1 MSSPAFHFRLATL
14 DDAPALLS
22 IYAPYV
28 EKTAI
33 SFEYDVPSLDEFRRR
48 IADISRK
55 YPYLVAE
62 DENGQFLG
70 YAYTHTFIARKAYD
84 HCAESTIYLAL
95 DARKHGLGKRF
106 YRAIEEL
113 SLAQNIYN
121 LYACIGEPQGADD
134 EYLTDNSIRFHEHM
148 GFRLDAQFFRYGVE
162 GGARLIGTDGTD
174 GALVQ
179 QLHAQRLQVRPLVQ
193 HVLGGKTAHG
203 ASRASRTGH
212 PLPAARQGACRRH
225 LSPRRGIKNRNFTK
239 NHAHP
244 IDIADGV
251 CYIFAQVN
259 TANC

>member
-1 MSSPAFHFRLATL
+1 MSSPAFRFRLATL

-62 DENGQFLG
+62 DENGQLLG

-121 LYACIGEPQGADD
+121 LYACIGDPQGADD

-148 GFRLDAQFFRYGVE
+148 GFRRIGVFTRSGYKFGRWYNMSWAEKLLCDA
-162 GGARLIGTDGTD
+162 
-174 GALVQ
+174 
-179 QLHAQRLQVRPLVQ
+179 P
-193 HVLGGKTAHG
+193 
-203 ASRASRTGH
+203 
-212 PLPAARQGACRRH
+212 
-225 LSPRRGIKNRNFTK
+225 
-239 NHAHP
+239 AHP
-244 IDIADGV
+244 EPVIPFPQLDKTLVADILRRA
-251 CYIFAQVN
+251 AE
-259 TANC
+259 

>member
-62 DENGQFLG
+62 DENGQLLG

-113 SLAQNIYN
+113 SLAQNICN

-148 GFRLDAQFFRYGVE
+148 ASAHRRV
-162 GGARLIGTDGTD
+162 
-174 GALVQ
+174 
-179 QLHAQRLQVRPLVQ
+179 HAQRLQVRPLVQ

-212 PLPAARQGACRRH
+212 PLPAARQGAYRRH
-225 LSPRRGIKNRNFTK
+225 PSPRRGIKNRNFTK

-251 CYIFAQVN
+251 CYISAQVN
-259 TANC
+259 TANR

>member
-1 MSSPAFHFRLATL
+1 MSSPAFRFRLATL

-62 DENGQFLG
+62 DENGQLLG

-84 HCAESTIYLAL
+84 HCAETTIYLAL

-148 GFRLDAQFFRYGVE
+148 GFRRIGVFTRS
-162 GGARLIGTDGTD
+162 GYKFGRWYNMSW
-174 GALVQ
+174 
-179 QLHAQRLQVRPLVQ
+179 
-193 HVLGGKTAHG
+193 GGKTAHG

-225 LSPRRGIKNRNFTK
+225 SSPRCGIKNRSFTK

-251 CYIFAQVN
+251 CYIFAQIN
-259 TANC
+259 TANR

>member
-1 MSSPAFHFRLATL
+1 MSSPAFRFRLATL

-62 DENGQFLG
+62 DENGQLLG

-121 LYACIGEPQGADD
+121 LYACIGEPQGAGD
-134 EYLTDNSIRFHEHM
+134 EYLTDNSIRFHEHL
-148 GFRLDAQFFRYGVE
+148 GFRRIGVFTRSGYKFGRWYNMSWAE
-162 GGARLIGTDGTD
+162 
-174 GALVQ
+174 
-179 QLHAQRLQVRPLVQ
+179 
-193 HVLGGKTAHG
+193 KTAHG

-225 LSPRRGIKNRNFTK
+225 SSPRRGIKNRNFTK

-251 CYIFAQVN
+251 CYISAQVN
-259 TANC
+259 TANR

>member
-1 MSSPAFHFRLATL
+1 MSSPAFRFRLATL

-62 DENGQFLG
+62 DENGQLLG

-106 YRAIEEL
+106 YRALEEL

-121 LYACIGEPQGADD
+121 LYACIGEPLGADD
-134 EYLTDNSIRFHEHM
+134 EFLSDNSIRFHEDM
-148 GFRLDAQFFRYGVE
+148 CFRRIGV
-162 GGARLIGTDGTD
+162 
-174 GALVQ
+174 
-179 QLHAQRLQVRPLVQ
+179 
-193 HVLGGKTAHG
+193 
-203 ASRASRTGH
+203 
-212 PLPAARQGACRRH
+212 
-225 LSPRRGIKNRNFTK
+225 FTRS
-239 NHAHP
+239 
-244 IDIADGV
+244 G
-251 CYIFAQVN
+251 Y
-259 TANC
+259 